1 MPPDAD
7 GRDSRRKGGDNNKDK
22 PRTKTMTMIKKG
34 DKVRFLFDTG
44 GGTVAAVKGNIV
56 MVEDADG
63 FQIPTPINEVV
74 LDASQE
80 SYSTSSMVAAMQRDE
95 RRSAAKSDGRSMRAL
110 LNEGMEEEADNAAR
124 DDDPADKEIT
134 FKRPVEERKGGN
146 LLNAYLAFVP
156 VDIKKVTDT
165 EFDTYLV
172 NDSNYYLHYTY
183 LSAENNSWTVRAEGV
198 LEPNTKEYIE
208 EFTLREVNALS
219 RVCIQ
224 MTAFKREKPF
234 SLKQPVSVMLR
245 IDQVKFYKLH
255 VFQPNDFF
263 EQPALL
269 YTIIED
275 DKPAR
280 SIDIDA
286 NSLKQEM
293 YATADDKERLTQLST
308 RTPRKGLEEA
318 EVVDLHAEKLLDNT
332 GGMSSADI
340 LNYQLDHFRR
350 IMKEHRHEKG
360 KKIIFI
366 HGKGEGVLR
375 HAIIHELVYR
385 YRPCTYQDAS
395 FQEYGYGATQV
406 TIK

>member
-7 GRDSRRKGGDNNKDK
+7 ERDSRRKGGDNNKDK

-318 EVVDLHAEKLLDNT
+318 EVIDLHAEKLLDNT
-332 GGMSSADI
+332 AGMSSADI